1 MIDLLTAL
9 GAALAAARDWLTLIA
24 ACAAAGYAW
33 SAHRMQRRQAA
44 VFLEGRAERLSEKT
58 LRVRV
63 RVRNQTHRDVRV
75 ARIAVHRPGRAV
87 VAMEGVHPPGEGPI
101 DCNHIVPAFASGE
114 LVFLLGSSQAGAGPV
129 RLRVR
134 YLSPAG
140 LPWARF
146 GARLRID
153 PDAVVA
159 AEPS

>member
-1 MIDLLTAL
+1 MDDVLTTL
-9 GAALAAARDWLTLIA
+9 GAAVVAARDWLTLLA

-33 SAHRMQRRQAA
+33 SAHRLQRRQAA
-44 VFLEGRAERLSEKT
+44 VFLEGRAERLSDKT

-63 RVRNQTHRDVRV
+63 RVRNQTHRDIRV
-75 ARIAVHRPGRAV
+75 ARIAVNRPRRAV
-87 VAMEGVHPPGEGPI
+87 VAMEGVHPPGQGPI

-114 LVFLLGSSQAGAGPV
+114 LVFLLGSPQIGAGPV

-134 YLSPAG
+134 YVSPAG

-153 PDAVVA
+153 PGAVVA